1 LILVHAKSPAALRAR
16 RLQKYDNRVVP
27 FRLRQ
32 GATGILASAAFTLQ
46 ERGEMLISS
55 VRIKVNA
62 RRPPLDLQHYLRIC

>member
-1 LILVHAKSPAALRAR
+1 
-16 RLQKYDNRVVP
+16 
-27 FRLRQ
+27 
-32 GATGILASAAFTLQ
+32 LASAAFTLQ